1 MAEKKDYKR
10 FTTPPFVM
18 AWPGLF
24 VARYQNKE
32 KTGVMKYGTKA
43 VWDPSKFS
51 VKEKALWEAIR
62 AEMNAESMRVHKRPY
77 LEAIKIENFKKA
89 LRKNNLQEEPFDP
102 AIVGKDAIF
111 ANLTTKN
118 KPGVIDVNKD
128 DIGPEHGNEELVYS
142 GAIAQATV
150 GVFAYKHES
159 GGKGVSL
166 SLFNVRVLNS
176 KTPRMDNRKSAA
188 EDFDD
193 DVDARWL
200 EDAEEAVEDTEDEE
214 DYG

>member
-1 MAEKKDYKR
+1 MAEKKTEYKR

-18 AWPGLF
+18 AFPNLF

-32 KTGVMKYGTKA
+32 KTGTMKYGVNA

-51 VKEKALWEAIR
+51 VREKALWDAIR
-62 AEMNAESMRVHKRPY
+62 AEINTESLRVHKRPY
-77 LEAIKIENFKKA
+77 AEAIKIENFKKA
-89 LRKNNLQEEPFDP
+89 LRKNESREEPFD
-102 AIVGKDAIF
+102 AKFVGDDAIF

-118 KPGVIDVNKD
+118 KPGVIDVNKA
-128 DIGPEHGNEELVYS
+128 DIGPEFGNDELVYP
-142 GAIAQATV
+142 GAIGQATV

-166 SLFNVRVLNS
+166 SLFNVRILNS

-188 EDFDD
+188 EDFDED
-193 DVDARWL
+193 IDSRWL
-200 EDAEEAVEDTEDEE
+200 EDSEE
-214 DYG
+214 DLGGASGGDDY